1 MFERTLLVKIILTK
15 QISFQLHPEDMDS
28 FANTYKHAP
37 LKNQT
42 VITCL
47 QTLKKSMADDDAVSC
62 LVLGTESRSVYVL
75 DPEAFTVLANM
86 TLPAVPVLL
95 HVSGLY
101 DVEFRVIVACRDG
114 SVYVL
119 RRGNNNGKLLFS
131 LNSQV
136 TSVVVVQNA
145 IGIFSFSITV
155 FPLISARGAYKIVEK
170 HYMFFL
176 LISAPCFMSDKE

>member
-1 MFERTLLVKIILTK
+1 
-15 QISFQLHPEDMDS
+15 
-28 FANTYKHAP
+28 
-37 LKNQT
+37 
-42 VITCL
+42 
-47 QTLKKSMADDDAVSC
+47 MADDDAVSC

-136 TSVVVVQNA
+136 TTVVVVQN
-145 IGIFSFSITV
+145 GI
-155 FPLISARGAYKIVEK
+155 LIFNNVIQYSLVLERTDDSNCSVSKMLGFV
-170 HYMFFL
+170 
-176 LISAPCFMSDKE
+176 

>member
-1 MFERTLLVKIILTK
+1 
-15 QISFQLHPEDMDS
+15 
-28 FANTYKHAP
+28 
-37 LKNQT
+37 
-42 VITCL
+42 
-47 QTLKKSMADDDAVSC
+47 MADDDAVSC

-114 SVYVL
+114 SVYIL

-136 TSVVVVQNA
+136 ELGDRYAEWYFNFQ
-145 IGIFSFSITV
+145 
-155 FPLISARGAYKIVEK
+155 
-170 HYMFFL
+170 
-176 LISAPCFMSDKE
+176 

>member
-1 MFERTLLVKIILTK
+1 
-15 QISFQLHPEDMDS
+15 
-28 FANTYKHAP
+28 
-37 LKNQT
+37 
-42 VITCL
+42 
-47 QTLKKSMADDDAVSC
+47 MADDDAVSC

-136 TSVVVVQNA
+136 TTAVVVQNA
-145 IGIFSFSITV
+145 NGI
-155 FPLISARGAYKIVEK
+155 LIFNNVIQYSLVLERTDDSNCSVSTILGFV
-170 HYMFFL
+170 
-176 LISAPCFMSDKE
+176 